1 MNKQEFLSALEQG
14 LRGLPPEEARER
26 LSFYA
31 EMIDDRME
39 EGLPER
45 EAVAA
50 IGTPEDVIG
59 QIAAEIPLARLVK
72 EHVRPQHKLRAWEI
86 VLLVLG
92 FPLWFPLLLA
102 CAAVALSVYLV
113 LWAVIVSL
121 WAVDLSFA
129 AGVLAAFFT
138 AAVLF
143 LRGFGAAA
151 LAALSA
157 GILCAGLAILFF
169 FVCLAAGRGLVKL
182 TKKTALSLKTGL
194 VQKGVQE

>member
-1 MNKQEFLSALEQG
+1 MTKQEFLEALGRG

-26 LSFYA
+26 LSFYD

-39 EGLPER
+39 EGLSET

-50 IGTPEDVIG
+50 IGAPEDVIE
-59 QIAAEIPLARLVK
+59 QIAAEIPLAHLVR
-72 EHVRPQHKLRAWEI
+72 ERVRPRRRLRAWEI

-102 CAAVALSVYLV
+102 FAAVVLSVYIV
-113 LWAVIVSL
+113 LWSLVVSL
-121 WAVDLSFA
+121 WAVDLSLA
-129 AGVLAAFFT
+129 AGALAGLFA

-143 LRGFGAAA
+143 LRGSGSAA

-157 GILCAGLAILFF
+157 GILCVGLAILFF

>member
-1 MNKQEFLSALEQG
+1 MTKQAFLEALGRG

-39 EGLPER
+39 EGLPEG

-50 IGTPEDVIG
+50 IGTPDEVIG

-72 EHVRPQHKLRAWEI
+72 EHVRPQHKLRAGEI

-102 CAAVALSVYLV
+102 CAAVALSVYVV
-113 LWAVIVSL
+113 LWSLVACL
-121 WAVDLSFA
+121 WAVDLSLA
-129 AGVLAAFFT
+129 AGALAAVFT
-138 AAVLF
+138 AGVSL
-143 LRGFGAAA
+143 LRGTASAA

-157 GILCAGLAILFF
+157 GILCAGLAILVF

>member
-1 MNKQEFLSALEQG
+1 MNKQGFLSALEQG

-39 EGLPER
+39 EGLPEE

-50 IGTPEDVIG
+50 IGTPGEVIG

-72 EHVRPQHKLRAWEI
+72 EHVRPQNKLRAWEI

-121 WAVDLSFA
+121 WAVDLAFA